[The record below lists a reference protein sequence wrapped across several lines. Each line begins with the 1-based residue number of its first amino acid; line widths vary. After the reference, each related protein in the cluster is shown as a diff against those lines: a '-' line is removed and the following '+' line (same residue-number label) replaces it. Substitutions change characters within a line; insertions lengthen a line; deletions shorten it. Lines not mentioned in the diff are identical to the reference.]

1 MPQITF
7 ELSSRY
13 LFWASLLALLAGFL
27 ILIRP
32 RPLN

>member
-13 LFWASLLALLAGFL
+13 LFLASLLALLAGVL
-27 ILIRP
+27 ILFRP